1 MNGGRMWLIRVANAT
16 NAVVLN
22 VWLPRLDRSEA
33 SATVSVMCGRIRLLT
48 KVLLAGAGILLVTI
62 TAIAEQLDQASRDMI
77 RSQLRTQVSVPG
89 SLSIMHVEVT
99 KPNDN
104 GLQTACG
111 WFVSRDIHGRVEAP
125 KAFAMSFS
133 TAAQV
138 AQIHVIGGGAAEVQ
152 TIRTFCKEVGIDF

>member
-1 MNGGRMWLIRVANAT
+1 MWLIRVAIVMSK
-16 NAVVLN
+16 VVLN
-22 VWLPRLDRSEA
+22 GWLRGCLVGQRYA
-33 SATVSVMCGRIRLLT
+33 SVPAMCGRIRLL
-48 KVLLAGAGILLVTI
+48 LAGIGILLAATVA
-62 TAIAEQLDQASRDMI
+62 TAAQPDQASKEMI

-111 WFVSRDIHGRVEAP
+111 WFVSKDAQGRLEQP
-125 KAFAMSFS
+125 KAFALSFS

-138 AQIHVIGGGAAEVQ
+138 AQIHVIGGGAADVQ
-152 TIRTFCKEVGIDF
+152 TIRAFCKELGIDF